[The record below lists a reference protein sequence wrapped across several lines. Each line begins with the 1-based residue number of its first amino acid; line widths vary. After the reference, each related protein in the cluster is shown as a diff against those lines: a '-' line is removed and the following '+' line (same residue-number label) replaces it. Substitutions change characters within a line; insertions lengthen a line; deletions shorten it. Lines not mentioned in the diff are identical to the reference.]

1 MTWEETKLP
10 WIPPSPNVPTPS
22 TALAYVGNALFE
34 GAANV
39 SEGRGTTKPFEL
51 VGAAFA
57 DGRLAAR
64 LRDRDRAARGRKVLK
79 ERRSPRERGR
89 MGTSV

>member
-57 DGRLAAR
+57 W
-64 LRDRDRAARGRKVLK
+64 
-79 ERRSPRERGR
+79 
-89 MGTSV
+89 